1 MAYCTQD
8 DLLLMI
14 SVEELAELTAEMGEA
29 PDAIVVAEAIAKAD
43 GEIDAYL
50 GVRYSL
56 PLAGIPDQVRS
67 LSVDMALYHLYSR
80 RSVAPP
86 VRRQKYEAAVAFLKQ
101 VAAGQAVLGSA
112 GEPSAENPQVEEF
125 SGASR
130 VFDRNG
136 LTDW

>member
-14 SVEELAELTAEMGEA
+14 TVEELAELTTEMGEA
-29 PDAIVVAEAIAKAD
+29 PDLMVVEEAIAKAD

-56 PLAGIPDQVRS
+56 PLVGIPDQVRS

-80 RSVAPP
+80 RSVAPL

-101 VAAGQAVLGSA
+101 VAAGQAVVGGPGDPA
-112 GEPSAENPQVEEF
+112 GDARQVEEF
-125 SGASR
+125 SGAPR
-130 VFDRNG
+130 VLDRDG
-136 LTDW
+136 LSEW